1 MAPGGSGKQQATASG
16 RGARGVISGG
26 MTVRQGKKQDPT
38 GEEFNAPPDGI
49 EVDPAA
55 ARDAKRFRRIVAARK
70 AVEAAQD
77 ELRAAV
83 STARG
88 AGDTW
93 AMIGEALGIG
103 ARSARQQFGSRLK
116 A

>member
-1 MAPGGSGKQQATASG
+1 
-16 RGARGVISGG
+16 
-26 MTVRQGKKQDPT
+26 MTVRQGKNEHPT
-38 GEEFNAPPDGI
+38 GEEFNTPLDSI
-49 EVDPAA
+49 DVDPAA
-55 ARDAKRFRRIVAARK
+55 ARDAKRFRRIVTARK

-83 STARG
+83 RTARG